1 MKTLPS
7 LLLLIACLT
16 LSGYASAQVSADQ
29 LQSRTT
35 YRRIDNPAKP
45 LANDLQEYAGTYS
58 FPSGGQLQKYTVTVK
73 DGELYGEADSY
84 GSNKLL
90 KQAEPDTYKST
101 SSYGSII
108 VFNRDATSK
117 AVTSLVLKLMG
128 QEGTATKDKP

>member
-1 MKTLPS
+1 MKPLTS
-7 LLLLIACLT
+7 FLLLAVCLT
-16 LSGYASAQVSADQ
+16 TTGYTLAQPSTEQ

-35 YRRIDNPAKP
+35 FRRIDNPAKP
-45 LANDLQEYAGTYS
+45 SADDLQAYAGTYS
-58 FPSGGQLQKYTVTVK
+58 FPSGGQLQKFTITVK

-117 AVTSLVLKLMG
+117 AVTSLLIKLMG
-128 QEGTATKDKP
+128 QEATATKDKP